1 MVAAN
6 ESGSM
11 VLLAGDSGERYLDT
25 YYDDRWVA
33 SQGHDLASHLHVILR
48 YGCVVPLTRKYTR
61 RRSKRWSDFTVGYFI

>member
-25 YYDDRWVA
+25 YCDDRWVV
-33 SQGHDLASHLHVILR
+33 SQGHDLASHLHVIQMVCDTGVWCR
-48 YGCVVPLTRKYTR
+48 
-61 RRSKRWSDFTVGYFI
+61 